1 MSEKWQQSEIC
12 IVIYAKSQRS
22 VAKHLSWDGKVTDK
36 MIDRVISLSPYTFVP
51 KDVQD
56 VLGQAMC
63 HFAKRCRTRQISK
76 MTSVLRTETL
86 INCCCVNLRLL
97 STNIKLL

>member
-36 MIDRVISLSPYTFVP
+36 I
-51 KDVQD
+51 
-56 VLGQAMC
+56 
-63 HFAKRCRTRQISK
+63 
-76 MTSVLRTETL
+76 
-86 INCCCVNLRLL
+86 L